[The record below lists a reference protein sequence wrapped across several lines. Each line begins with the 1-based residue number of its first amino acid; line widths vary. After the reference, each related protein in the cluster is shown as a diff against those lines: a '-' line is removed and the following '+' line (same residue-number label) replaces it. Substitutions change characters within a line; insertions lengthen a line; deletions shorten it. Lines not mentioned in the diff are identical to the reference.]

1 MFLAFRLIGISIGRS
16 GQSKDVAFFRHEKII
31 VSKQKRSA
39 SLLYS
44 SPLYRNGHAKD
55 SLRCRISSRKKVRIQ
70 SVEKSCLESMRSS

>member
-16 GQSKDVAFFRHEKII
+16 GQSKDVRFFRHEKII
-31 VSKQKRSA
+31 VSNEKRSA

-55 SLRCRISSRKKVRIQ
+55 SCDAVYHP
-70 SVEKSCLESMRSS
+70 EKRFGYKA